1 MIISGLTSKT
11 GPHLLTRPPAAAASQ
26 TEAAASRALVPVERP
41 LRASAVRM
49 ARPDASFLAHLIAM
63 VEQDPQTRSLRREAP
78 NVARTAYDSSAM
90 RGAAR
95 YGRVL
100 SQTA

>member
-1 MIISGLTSKT
+1 
-11 GPHLLTRPPAAAASQ
+11 
-26 TEAAASRALVPVERP
+26 
-41 LRASAVRM
+41 M
-49 ARPDASFLAHLIAM
+49 ARPDASFLAHMIAM